1 MTQRAEDSEKL
12 WNWIPGSASEKPEAE
27 PQETLQE
34 PSKHCD
40 CNGKSQVLKDEIKQL
55 QTQLATTTKR
65 CEDSEERFT
74 LGYAENSKKP
84 DCVDLT
90 KSDGKKPDCV
100 DLTMSDDEQPAD
112 QQSGDSD

>member
-65 CEDSEERFT
+65 CEDSEERFRG
-74 LGYAENSKKP
+74 LGRSLMVRARTRK
-84 DCVDLT
+84 